1 MEKHSQIRSI
11 ASESSVDPIPGKLA
25 GTARARVI
33 TVPKTEETTD
43 STLRKLRSCF
53 AADLYVD
60 GLFGKMY
67 HFPMAGAEV
76 NVDDVDYEFLLA
88 KRMKNS
94 SCCGQGGTENPLF
107 EKV

>member
-1 MEKHSQIRSI
+1 MEKHSKIRSL
-11 ASESSVDPIPGKLA
+11 ASENSVEPIPGKLA
-25 GTARARVI
+25 GSATVI
-33 TVPKTEETTD
+33 RFFESKETTD

-60 GLFGKMY
+60 GLFGKTY

-76 NVDDVDYEFLLA
+76 NVDEVDYEFLLA
-88 KRMKNS
+88 KRIKNS